1 MEWYI
6 PITILPGVSLL
17 VLSTINLIISLN
29 EELKQLNKD
38 RSLYLEIIEL
48 KLKQLKVLSYA
59 LIALYT
65 SLFSMVVSGILGS
78 LLTSNQSISITV
90 LLIGTLILSLA
101 ITLLISYSIKSLSIR
116 QKHLKIN

>member
-59 LIALYT
+59 LIALYI